1 MQKSINSSYTAL
13 TIYSEY
19 RNVICIRNAKLQLYL
34 KWTCCTPIHYRG
46 DMCLKVQTVC
56 EELGLDYLLA
66 VCRDALNKSN
76 HSCPPGIVRFR
87 QDPLAFVYFVNY
99 CVVSN
104 CRPETTD
111 RVVTADRV
119 ALYTVP
125 HCLNNARVC
134 NRIFSKG
141 CIACSESGS
150 S

>member
-1 MQKSINSSYTAL
+1 MCKISPQKFYVQKSTNSSCTAL
-13 TIYSEY
+13 TISSEY
-19 RNVICIRNAKLQLYL
+19 RNVILIRNAELQLYL

-46 DMCLKVQTVC
+46 YMCLKVQTVC

-87 QDPLAFVYFVNY
+87 QDPLAFVYIVNY

-111 RVVTADRV
+111 RVVTTDLV
-119 ALYTVP
+119 ALSPIPTKLTNV
-125 HCLNNARVC
+125 
-134 NRIFSKG
+134 
-141 CIACSESGS
+141 
-150 S
+150 